1 LNALAALT
9 LAQITDWKQQAQ
21 TFTSDGRV
29 ADRIPQLALANPQ
42 WFAVHIHCEG
52 GQSHTI
58 GETDCVFPLMS
69 VVKPF
74 LLLYLLEHWGMRTV
88 FDWVGMEAS
97 DAPFNALEQL
107 KADGG
112 RPRNPMINSGAI
124 ALAGRL
130 PGRDGQS
137 RCQQLCDWLN
147 QKAGCQLLLDQSMLT
162 SVRTAKN
169 AANYALAITLAA
181 AGWLDDAAI
190 ALDTYE
196 QICCLSGR
204 VQDLALLGT
213 LLARSGQVTPQ
224 HRRAVNAIL
233 LTCGLYQ
240 SSAAIAVRIGL
251 PIKSGISGALLA
263 VVPDQGAIACYSPPL
278 DPIGNP
284 IVGLAFIEMLSQELQ
299 ISVFE

>member
-1 LNALAALT
+1 
-9 LAQITDWKQQAQ
+9 
-21 TFTSDGRV
+21 
-29 ADRIPQLALANPQ
+29 
-42 WFAVHIHCEG
+42 
-52 GQSHTI
+52 
-58 GETDCVFPLMS
+58 

-137 RCQQLCDWLN
+137 RYQQLCDWLN
-147 QKAGCQLLLDQSMLT
+147 QKAGCQLSLDQSMLA
-162 SVRTAKN
+162 SVRTVKN
-169 AANYALAITLAA
+169 AANYAIAITLAA

-213 LLARSGQVTPQ
+213 LLTRSGQVSPQ
-224 HRRAVNAIL
+224 HRRAVNAIM

-240 SSAAIAVRIGL
+240 SSAAVAVRIGL

>member
-21 TFTSDGRV
+21 TFIVDGRV
-29 ADRIPQLALANPQ
+29 ADRISQLALANPQ
-42 WFAVHIHCEG
+42 WFAVYIHCEG

-58 GETDCVFPLMS
+58 GETECVFPLMS
-69 VVKPF
+69 VIKPF
-74 LLLYLLEHWGMRTV
+74 LLLYLLEHGGMKTV
-88 FDWVGMEAS
+88 FEWVGMEAS

-124 ALAGRL
+124 ALADRL
-130 PGRDGQS
+130 PGKDGQS

-147 QKAGCQLLLDQSMLT
+147 QKADCQLSLDQSMLD
-162 SVRTAKN
+162 SVRIAKN
-169 AANYALAITLAA
+169 AANYAIAATLAA

-196 QICCLSGR
+196 QICCLSGQ

-213 LLARSGQVTPQ
+213 LLTRSGHVAPQ
-224 HRRAVNAIL
+224 HRRAVNAMM

-240 SSAAIAVRIGL
+240 ASAAIAVRIGL

-278 DPIGNP
+278 DNIGNP
-284 IVGLAFIEMLSQELQ
+284 ITGLAFIEMLGQELQ
-299 ISVFE
+299 LSVFE